1 MPAHRVLVVEDDVE
15 IRESLIEILEDQG
28 YEAVGAGNGFEA
40 LDRLRAPGPQPCLI
54 FLDLMMP
61 RMDGRAFRQEQ
72 LRSPEL
78 ASIPVVVITAFR
90 DVDPS
95 ALELQATDL
104 LKKPFK
110 LQELVS
116 VTRRH
121 CPMDAPA
128 R

>member
-1 MPAHRVLVVEDDVE
+1 MTAHRVLVVEADVE
-15 IRESLIEILEDQG
+15 IRESVMEILEDHG
-28 YEAVGAGNGFEA
+28 YEAVGAENGLEA
-40 LDRLRAPGPQPCLI
+40 LDRLRAPERQPCLI

-78 ASIPVVVITAFR
+78 ASIPVVVISAFR
-90 DVDPS
+90 DVS
-95 ALELQATDL
+95 EVVQELKAADL

-110 LQELVS
+110 IQELMS
-116 VTRRH
+116 VTRRY
-121 CPMDAPA
+121 CPAGAEA